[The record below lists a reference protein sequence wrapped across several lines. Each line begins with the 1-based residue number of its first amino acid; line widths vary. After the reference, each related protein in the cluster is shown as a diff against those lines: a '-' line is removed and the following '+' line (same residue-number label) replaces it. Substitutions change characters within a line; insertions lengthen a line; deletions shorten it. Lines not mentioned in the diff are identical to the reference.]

1 LNREDRYNRNL
12 GVHLWLGKNTDSNT
26 QIDMEVR
33 GRLEEMIGKITGQD
47 VAVSLGFLKD
57 YLHLRKEDDDA
68 IDELKFHVNLMED
81 DIRYSVIA
89 DDKDQSIYIYFT
101 KEEDED

>member
-1 LNREDRYNRNL
+1 MAWEKHSKKISEL
-12 GVHLWLGKNTDSNT
+12 KDSNT

-33 GRLEEMIGKITGQD
+33 GRLEEMIGKISDQD

-68 IDELKFHVNLMED
+68 IDELKFHVNLMD
-81 DIRYSVIA
+81 DVRYSVIA

>member
-1 LNREDRYNRNL
+1 MAWEKHSKKISEL
-12 GVHLWLGKNTDSNT
+12 KDSNT
-26 QIDMEVR
+26 KIDMEVR
-33 GRLEEMIGKITGQD
+33 GRLEEMIGKIADQD

-68 IDELKFHVNLMED
+68 IDELKFHVNLMD

-89 DDKDQSIYIYFT
+89 DDNDQSVYIYFT
-101 KEEDED
+101 KEEEDDD